1 MTTFSVRPVTEDQTD
16 SPYVDVMY
24 TLEEEEW
31 GNVTDYQEGGFGS
44 EGTLSKSSNCSD
56 LASLDAT
63 ASLGD
68 PEVLAVDYGDHE
80 DYIWVTGKSSMRIK
94 GCSRYNAQ
102 IHYFVFLKGIKN
114 LRNCQYKD
122 YYGKI
127 YAIGYYSGFYSS
139 LKYKN

>member
-31 GNVTDYQEGGFGS
+31 ENVTDYQEGGFGS

-80 DYIWVTGKSSMRIK
+80 DYIWVTGKSSMRIRLCK
-94 GCSRYNAQ
+94 YCSYWFCCFFCLWG
-102 IHYFVFLKGIKN
+102 FVTHF
-114 LRNCQYKD
+114 
-122 YYGKI
+122 
-127 YAIGYYSGFYSS
+127 
-139 LKYKN
+139 

>member
-1 MTTFSVRPVTEDQTD
+1 MTTLSVRPIIEDQTD

-31 GNVTDYQEGGFGS
+31 ENVTDYQEGGFGS

-80 DYIWVTGKSSMRIK
+80 DYIWVTGKSACVFRLVITVAT
-94 GCSRYNAQ
+94 GFLLFCLCLWG
-102 IHYFVFLKGIKN
+102 FVTQFILCKTAKYMSLVCFLVV
-114 LRNCQYKD
+114 LVF
-122 YYGKI
+122 
-127 YAIGYYSGFYSS
+127 GFQ
-139 LKYKN
+139 

>member
-31 GNVTDYQEGGFGS
+31 ENVTDYQEGGFGS
-44 EGTLSKSSNCSD
+44 EGTLSESSNCSD

-68 PEVLAVDYGDHE
+68 PEVLAVRAFRQSPITPKATLLVIRDISPFRFFEGVHH
-80 DYIWVTGKSSMRIK
+80 IHVWRISLIL
-94 GCSRYNAQ
+94 SR
-102 IHYFVFLKGIKN
+102 
-114 LRNCQYKD
+114 RSNC
-122 YYGKI
+122 
-127 YAIGYYSGFYSS
+127 
-139 LKYKN
+139 